1 MSPKRIALLLLLSV
15 APLLASTA
23 RADEEEDIDY
33 RQHIMKT
40 MDEQM
45 AAIQQIVQHK
55 VPADNFATHLQV
67 LAVTA
72 ATAKAAFTPA
82 SAGGRA
88 KPEVWSKWA
97 DFSKRLD
104 ELTAASAALAK
115 SASEGGLTPTAAK
128 LDTLKCQGCHD
139 TYRQKKK

>member
-1 MSPKRIALLLLLSV
+1 MSLNKIAFLLLLGA
-15 APLLASTA
+15 APLLATA
-23 RADEEEDIDY
+23 AHADEEEDIDY

-40 MDEQM
+40 MGEQM

-67 LAVTA
+67 VAVAA

-82 SAGGRA
+82 SAGGNA

-97 DFSKRLD
+97 DFSRRLD
-104 ELTAASAALAK
+104 ELAAASAALAK
-115 SASEGGLTPTAAK
+115 SATEADVAATAAK

>member
-1 MSPKRIALLLLLSV
+1 MSLIKIAFLLLLGA
-15 APLLASTA
+15 APLLATAA

-67 LAVTA
+67 VAVAA
-72 ATAKAAFTPA
+72 ATAKAAFTPP
-82 SAGGRA
+82 SVGGRA

-104 ELTAASAALAK
+104 ELAAASAALAK
-115 SASEGGLTPTAAK
+115 SASEADVAATAAK

-139 TYRQKKK
+139 TYRQRKK

>member
-1 MSPKRIALLLLLSV
+1 MSLNKIAFLLLLGA
-15 APLLASTA
+15 APLLATVA

-45 AAIQQIVQHK
+45 AAIQQIIQHK

-67 LAVTA
+67 VAVAA

-104 ELTAASAALAK
+104 ELAAASAALAK
-115 SASEGGLTPTAAK
+115 SANEADVAATAAK

>member
-1 MSPKRIALLLLLSV
+1 
-15 APLLASTA
+15 
-23 RADEEEDIDY
+23 
-33 RQHIMKT
+33 
-40 MDEQM
+40 M
-45 AAIQQIVQHK
+45 AAIQQIIQHK

-67 LAVTA
+67 VAVAA

-104 ELTAASAALAK
+104 ELAAASAALAK
-115 SASEGGLTPTAAK
+115 SANEADVATTAAK

>member
-1 MSPKRIALLLLLSV
+1 MSLNKIALLLLLGA
-15 APLLASTA
+15 APLLATVA

-40 MDEQM
+40 MGEQM

-67 LAVTA
+67 VAVAA

-82 SAGGRA
+82 SAGGSA

-104 ELTAASAALAK
+104 ELAAASAALAK
-115 SASEGGLTPTAAK
+115 SANEADVAATAAK

>member
-1 MSPKRIALLLLLSV
+1 MSLIRIALLLVIGAAPIV
-15 APLLASTA
+15 ANVA
-23 RADEEEDIDY
+23 RADEQEDIDY

-45 AAIQQIVQHK
+45 AAIQQIVQQK
-55 VPADNFATHLQV
+55 APADNLATHLQIV
-67 LAVTA
+67 ASAA
-72 ATAKAAFTPA
+72 ATAKSAFTPN

-88 KPEVWSKWA
+88 KPDVWTKWA

-104 ELTAASAALAK
+104 ELVAASAALAK
-115 SASEGGLTPTAAK
+115 SASEAGVAATAAK

-139 TYRQKKK
+139 LYRQKKK